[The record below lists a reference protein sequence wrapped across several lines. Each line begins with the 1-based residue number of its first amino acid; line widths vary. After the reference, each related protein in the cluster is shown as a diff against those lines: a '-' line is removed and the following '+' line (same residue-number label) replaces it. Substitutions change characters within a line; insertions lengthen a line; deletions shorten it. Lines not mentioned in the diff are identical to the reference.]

1 MNIIPALTE
10 WQRQID
16 QSNQMLETLI
26 KPLMLAPESPV
37 YESIWALQA
46 SLTAAVAKIVG
57 DKSEWLIWYQIDN
70 DMGRLA
76 LKASPVDGKPTRKI
90 KSISDLAWLI
100 QESK

>member
-1 MNIIPALTE
+1 MNIIPALID
-10 WQRQID
+10 WQQQID

-26 KPLMLAPESPV
+26 KPLMLAPESPI
-37 YESIWALQA
+37 YESIWALQVA
-46 SLTAAVAKIVG
+46 LTKAVATNVA
-57 DKSEWLIWYQIDN
+57 DEVDWLEWYWADN

-90 KSISDLAWLI
+90 QSIADLAWLI

>member
-1 MNIIPALTE
+1 
-10 WQRQID
+10 
-16 QSNQMLETLI
+16 
-26 KPLMLAPESPV
+26 
-37 YESIWALQA
+37 
-46 SLTAAVAKIVG
+46 VAKIVG

-90 KSISDLAWLI
+90 TSISDLEWLI